1 MRKISGLVGLA
12 LAAGL
17 LPGLAQA
24 ENIFGLTGDNKIVT
38 FDSATPG
45 TVTSSSAIVGLGS
58 DVLTGVDFRPAT
70 KQLYSVATNGNLY
83 KLSPSG
89 GTFKATL
96 VGNIAVGLT
105 GVGYG
110 NDFNPTVDR
119 LRLIDDTDQNL
130 RINPNNGVTLTD
142 VAIDSAGSLF
152 RFDIIGSAYTNSFA
166 GATSTVLYGLDAA
179 GDQLLRATAP
189 NAGAYVGVGALGVS
203 LTPTDTLGFDIS
215 SLTRTAYF
223 NVGSKFYTL
232 SLASGGATLVGSL
245 GAGDLVGL
253 TAYGVP
259 EPSTWALMIGGFG
272 MAGMALR
279 SRRRLAKA

>member
-1 MRKISGLVGLA
+1 MRLTSGLVGLA

-17 LPGLAQA
+17 VPGLARA

-45 TVTSSSAIVGLGS
+45 TVTSSAAITGLGS

-83 KLSPSG
+83 KVSPSG
-89 GTFKATL
+89 GTFAATL
-96 VGNIAVGLT
+96 VGNIGVGLT

-110 NDFNPTVDR
+110 IDFNPTVDR
-119 LRLIDDTDQNL
+119 LRFIGDTDQNL
-130 RINPNNGVTLTD
+130 RINPNTGVTLTD
-142 VAIDSAGSLF
+142 AAIDSAGGLF

-179 GDQLLRATAP
+179 GDQLLRSTGP
-189 NAGAYVGVGALGVS
+189 NAGAYVSVGSLGLS
-203 LTPTDTLGFDIS
+203 LTPTDSLGFDIS

-232 SLASGGATLVGSL
+232 SLVSGGAALVGSL
-245 GAGDLVGL
+245 GAGELVGI
-253 TAYGVP
+253 TAFGVP

-279 SRRRLAKA
+279 SRRRAARA